1 MRRRSFVY
9 KCEGLVPPKK
19 RQWSSGN
26 SRGNAVRGKEGR
38 GQCNQMAQ
46 NLQKLHKHT
55 LPERT
60 HAAHAATAA
69 TATATCNARENL
81 CQGAAKPCR
90 QRRVAE
96 CRVWTL
102 AYCVRV
108 QLRRLSQQQQQQ
120 QDEGSRSSLE
130 RGGGTGGDSANSFYC
145 CSCPLLSAAAA
156 ATPRLLLHPFSA
168 CFCSSPALILAMAL
182 RFCRVRFAALT
193 VHQCGPG
200 GQLAAMVLRLPQ
212 TPVPS
217 PASSPASLLLPLLLL
232 RAVYLFAHP
241 STLPHPHLQLLLLL
255 LQLQSASGGIIV
267 SAASAGLCLHSNF
280 VWISSTSAAAA
291 AFAAVAA
298 TVACHPRTSRHV
310 KPFFIARAWCGLN
323 AACMSMRRVY
333 MCECVCVCA
342 APFAAPPNSGFVSF
356 YCARHFCIFEASSL
370 IAFVRRVS

>member
-1 MRRRSFVY
+1 MR
-9 KCEGLVPPKK
+9 
-19 RQWSSGN
+19 
-26 SRGNAVRGKEGR
+26 
-38 GQCNQMAQ
+38 
-46 NLQKLHKHT
+46 
-55 LPERT
+55 
-60 HAAHAATAA
+60 
-69 TATATCNARENL
+69 
-81 CQGAAKPCR
+81 
-90 QRRVAE
+90 
-96 CRVWTL
+96 
-102 AYCVRV
+102 
-108 QLRRLSQQQQQQ
+108 
-120 QDEGSRSSLE
+120 
-130 RGGGTGGDSANSFYC
+130 
-145 CSCPLLSAAAA
+145 
-156 ATPRLLLHPFSA
+156 
-168 CFCSSPALILAMAL
+168 
-182 RFCRVRFAALT
+182 
-193 VHQCGPG
+193 PG

-333 MCECVCVCA
+333 MCACVCVRHPLQLHPILVSFRFIALGIFAYLRHHRSSLLCA
-342 APFAAPPNSGFVSF
+342 A
-356 YCARHFCIFEASSL
+356 
-370 IAFVRRVS
+370 